1 MSTRFKNTL
10 YTIEDF
16 KCVGGHLRYVTN
28 EDGTLFSGHY
38 RTKIKP
44 EDLPE
49 WYLHGLLL
57 QAVGIYVYQRHHRPG
72 VSTQSIQQPLPER

>member
-10 YTIEDF
+10 YTLGDYQH
-16 KCVGGHLRYVTN
+16 VDGHIRYMTN

-44 EDLPE
+44 EVISVF
-49 WYLHGLLL
+49 
-57 QAVGIYVYQRHHRPG
+57 AKQRK
-72 VSTQSIQQPLPER
+72 